1 MKRKTWSVGLILCL
15 SILVG
20 SFVLVICIIARPWSD
35 NRPPLF
41 NDLNVVSGYVEYIIW
56 NEGGE
61 HEHSSIEIKLHD
73 ISNEFLYWTPYLQE
87 VHLALTKAKR
97 ELSTVKLWVA
107 LRHYNYPTWGVIEV
121 WQAAVNGVVI
131 SSYEDRVDWGESHVV
146 LRKSLVVS
154 FILLI
159 DLFAGMYLKDILKKQ
174 RGMKYQSRE
183 NEIGQDSI
191 KQTVSK

>member
-1 MKRKTWSVGLILCL
+1 MKRKTWSVGSILCL

-20 SFVLVICIIARPWSD
+20 SFVLVIYIIASPWSD

-61 HEHSSIEIKLHD
+61 HEHSSIEIRLHD
-73 ISNEFLYWTPYLQE
+73 LPNEFLYWTPYLLE

-107 LRHYNYPTWGVIEV
+107 LRHYNYPTWGVLEV

-174 RGMKYQSRE
+174 
-183 NEIGQDSI
+183 
-191 KQTVSK
+191 

>member
-20 SFVLVICIIARPWSD
+20 SFVLVIYIIASPWSD

-61 HEHSSIEIKLHD
+61 HEHSSIEIKLHELP
-73 ISNEFLYWTPYLQE
+73 NEFLYWTPYLQE

-107 LRHYNYPTWGVIEV
+107 LRHYNYPTWGVLEV

-131 SSYEDRVDWGESHVV
+131 SSYEDRKEWGTSRVALRKLLVV
-146 LRKSLVVS
+146 LCTILLE
-154 FILLI
+154 FILGIVLVQN
-159 DLFAGMYLKDILKKQ
+159 LKKA
-174 RGMKYQSRE
+174 R
-183 NEIGQDSI
+183 
-191 KQTVSK
+191 VSNMRRQKMV